1 MPNSIV
7 VVREVWDTRDL
18 VGSVVDGGRI
28 KESMLTTRFEP
39 EDLNALEMALRIKD
53 KHGGTV
59 RAVSLGEPR
68 QVDVLRECLYRG
80 VDGVM
85 RVADPLF
92 EGLDT
97 MATAYVL
104 SEAIRRMGDFDLIL
118 CGVDVVEGENSMLA
132 GHIAGFL
139 RLPLVTYVDDFES
152 VSGEGIVCK
161 RAVEM
166 GYEYVEVKFPAVLS
180 VGVALLKDDPRAPRS
195 ARAALKLRH
204 KRTPIPTWSAS
215 DLGIGSLEEL
225 RTASIEGYEPV
236 PERVIETKEVD
247 PEDESAL
254 KAMLD
259 EILSGIKG

>member
-18 VGSVVDGGRI
+18 IGPVVDGGAI
-28 KESMLTTRFEP
+28 KEGILATRFEP

-53 KHGGTV
+53 KCGGTV
-59 RAVSLGEPR
+59 RALSLGEPR

-80 VDGVM
+80 ADGAV

-104 SEAIRRMGDFDLIL
+104 AEAIRRMGDFDLIL

-132 GHIAGFL
+132 GHIAGL
-139 RLPLVTYVDDFES
+139 LNLPLVTYVDDFES
-152 VSGEGIVCK
+152 VSDDGIVCK

-166 GYEYVEVKFPAVLS
+166 GYEYVEVNFPAVLS

-195 ARAALKLRH
+195 ARAALKLKH
-204 KRTPIPTWSAS
+204 KKTPIPTWSAS
-215 DLGIGSLEEL
+215 DLGIGDPKEL
-225 RTASIEGYEPV
+225 KAVSIEGYEPI
-236 PERVIETKEVD
+236 PERAVEAKEVD

-254 KAMLD
+254 KQMLE
-259 EILSGIKG
+259 EILEAIKS